1 MTAGFLN
8 RRQVLVTGTPVLAGS
23 TLASTRNG
31 TVHVTIDKLAFL
43 PAEIE
48 VKAGETIDWTNKD
61 PVAHTPTVKGGWDA
75 LIPPGKMATSV
86 AAAADTGEYYCR
98 FHPNLKGRSRWWAGE
113 RRCRA
118 KVPGNSPALRVV
130 TRPHPTWHRSAG
142 TSFRRTGYPRSA
154 PDIWRPALRTA
165 PAPAGALP

>member
-23 TLASTRNG
+23 ALASTRNG
-31 TVHVTIDKLAFL
+31 TVHV
-43 PAEIE
+43 
-48 VKAGETIDWTNKD
+48 TIDWTNKD

-98 FHPNLKGRSRWWAGE
+98 FHPNLKGQV
-113 RRCRA
+113 
-118 KVPGNSPALRVV
+118 KVVG
-130 TRPHPTWHRSAG
+130 
-142 TSFRRTGYPRSA
+142 
-154 PDIWRPALRTA
+154 WRK
-165 PAPAGALP
+165 ALPGEGARQFPGVACRYSAAPHLA

>member
-98 FHPNLKGRSRWWAGE
+98 FHPNLKGQV
-113 RRCRA
+113 
-118 KVPGNSPALRVV
+118 KVVG
-130 TRPHPTWHRSAG
+130 
-142 TSFRRTGYPRSA
+142 
-154 PDIWRPALRTA
+154 WRK
-165 PAPAGALP
+165 ALPGEGARQFPGVACRYSAAPHLA